1 MQEAIILLWHN
12 LQSAMIQYDCKNRQW
27 QYEFLQMKY
36 IAVRVEI
43 YERYLKKTN
52 GKLLNLIMAQPVSFI
67 ST

>member
-1 MQEAIILLWHN
+1 
-12 LQSAMIQYDCKNRQW
+12 
-27 QYEFLQMKY
+27 MKY